1 MTASSESTV
10 DELRA
15 LPATERAE
23 ILESIVVAEF
33 KAALLMSDEDEL
45 PFDLSFFDLGLTSLG
60 ITDLK
65 ERLERLLACEIDANV
80 LFNSPTVERLLAHLA
95 EVLFTGPRSGTEEPI
110 VAGLDRE
117 LFGAALSDLYQ
128 QR

>member
-1 MTASSESTV
+1 MTASSESTIG
-10 DELRA
+10 ELRA

-23 ILESIVVAEF
+23 VLESIVVGEF
-33 KAALLMSDEDEL
+33 RAALLMSDEDEL
-45 PFDLSFFDLGLTSLG
+45 SFDQSFFDLGLTSLG

-65 ERLERLLACEIDANV
+65 QRLERLLVCEIDANV

-95 EVLFTGPRSGTEEPI
+95 EVLFPGAGPGVEEP
-110 VAGLDRE
+110 VMAGLDRE
-117 LFGAALSDLYQ
+117 LLGAALSDLYE